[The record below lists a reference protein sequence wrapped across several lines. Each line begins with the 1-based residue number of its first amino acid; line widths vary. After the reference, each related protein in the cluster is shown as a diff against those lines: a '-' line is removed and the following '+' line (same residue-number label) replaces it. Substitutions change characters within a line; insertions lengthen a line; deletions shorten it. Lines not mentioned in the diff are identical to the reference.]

1 MCDYIWLSA
10 SLVTFNPAEK
20 HLAPSHSS
28 ARPADAAL
36 ETPWLSLYL
45 PGKPTH
51 THGLPERPLK
61 IPAEEATLVLPAY
74 LTEAAQ
80 SRRLRRGTPFRTG
93 RTSRQKWK
101 KTAGRSILPIQCK
114 GVVESDV
121 WVSHGVKGG
130 KLLQRLHQLHN
141 GLVILKQKQ
150 NKHQADELFAP
161 ALRRHPSVHLCPP
174 RHALIRAWSRS

>member
-10 SLVTFNPAEK
+10 SLVS
-20 HLAPSHSS
+20 PSHSS
-28 ARPADAAL
+28 ARLADAAL
-36 ETPWLSLYL
+36 ETPWPTLHL

-51 THGLPERPLK
+51 THSPPERPLK

-80 SRRLRRGTPFRTG
+80 SRRLRRGTRLA
-93 RTSRQKWK
+93 QKWK

-114 GVVESDV
+114 GVVEPDV

-130 KLLQRLHQLHN
+130 QLLQRLHQLHN

-161 ALRRHPSVHLCPP
+161 ALRRHPSVHLRPP
-174 RHALIRAWSRS
+174 RQALIRAWSRSQASERRSDVL